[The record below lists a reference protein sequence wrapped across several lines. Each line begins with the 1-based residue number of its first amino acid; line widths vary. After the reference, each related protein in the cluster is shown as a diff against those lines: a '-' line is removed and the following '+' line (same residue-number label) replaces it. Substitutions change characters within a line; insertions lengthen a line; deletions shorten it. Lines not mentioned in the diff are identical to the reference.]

1 MIYDDLVA
9 AIPSN
14 IYKVDKTGKPATTKN
29 DMKKKSDD
37 NKADREKRKSQ
48 HPDKNIGRNVD
59 IDA

>member
-1 MIYDDLVA
+1 MIYSDLVA
-9 AIPSN
+9 AVSSRVN
-14 IYKVDKTGKPATTKN
+14 KVDRPANTKN

-37 NKADREKRKSQ
+37 DKADREQRKRIE